1 VADLQVDESA
11 LSGVASAVSGARGE
25 IGFDTALT
33 RGSSDAVGAA
43 RVAEALD
50 ETTRQLRRRVE
61 FLGGVLERL
70 SLFPA
75 AFVREVGRTDSALA
89 AGVLGAGGA
98 VRDVSSRVAAAA
110 GAGAGAGAGVA
121 AGAGAGAGN
130 GVAAGSGTGAGA
142 GAFTG
147 AGTGTGVGAAA
158 GGRP

>member
-11 LSGVASAVSGARGE
+11 LSGVASAVSRARGD

-89 AGVLGAGGA
+89 AGVLAGGRA
-98 VRDVSSRVAAAA
+98 VRGASSRV
-110 GAGAGAGAGVA
+110 GAGA
-121 AGAGAGAGN
+121 
-130 GVAAGSGTGAGA
+130 
-142 GAFTG
+142 
-147 AGTGTGVGAAA
+147 GAAA
-158 GGRP
+158 GGRR